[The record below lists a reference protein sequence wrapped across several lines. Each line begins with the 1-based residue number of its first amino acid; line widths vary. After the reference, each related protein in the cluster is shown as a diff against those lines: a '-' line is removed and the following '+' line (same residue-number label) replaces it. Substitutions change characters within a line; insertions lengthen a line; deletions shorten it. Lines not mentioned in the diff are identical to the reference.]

1 MIGHWKNF
9 DELEENLSLAE
20 LEAILDA
27 ERKRQHSKHRFMAM
41 LKGIDLDSAAAKSEE
56 GDPFERAKAKAEAM
70 QRGLSEEEYEF
81 DDMGLGFES
90 DEYADE
96 DYFDEDNFDED
107 NYEED

>member
-41 LKGIDLDSAAAKSEE
+41 LKGIDLDSAAAKSEDNM
-56 GDPFERAKAKAEAM
+56 DPFERAKAKAEAM

-90 DEYADE
+90 DDEYADE
-96 DYFDEDNFDED
+96 DY
-107 NYEED
+107 YEED